1 MKAFSSAEIEGT
13 RNFFRNKDFQEVE
26 VSLGDRTFS
35 YFVIPQYMEPNL
47 ADFVVRLTG
56 DPEDGYVLGVSDSV
70 DSRYRQYAVVHEFIE
85 FIEIGI
91 NTKDR
96 CVKALDEELKLVPE
110 DLKPGYIRMRT
121 EFFRNLIPY
130 CSKQLAL
137 YTSDDLNQF
146 RKNLAKLEEL
156 V

>member
-1 MKAFSSAEIEGT
+1 MKSFSKDEIEGT
-13 RNFFRNKDFQEVE
+13 RNFFRNKNFQEVD

-35 YFVIPQYMEPNL
+35 YFVVPQSQEPNL
-47 ADFVVRLTG
+47 VNFVVRLTG
-56 DPEDGYVLGVSDSV
+56 KPEDGYVLGISDSV

-85 FIEIGI
+85 FVEIGI

-110 DLKPGYIRMRT
+110 DLKPDYIRMRA
-121 EFFRNLIPY
+121 EFFRNLIPF
-130 CSKQLAL
+130 CSKQPEF
-137 YTSDDLNQF
+137 YTNDDLNQF